1 MNQRTRVCLCVAFAS
16 LGLIFVAEPVAPSSV
31 EAIAPAMSVAIIP
44 PTIPPIVE
52 AAPVVTE
59 PPQTTTTSTT
69 QPVVSESSRW
79 DQLAECESGGD
90 WSINTGNGF
99 SGGVQFLRSTWL
111 AMGGGEFAPDAYLA
125 SKAEQIVV
133 AERLL
138 EVSGWGA
145 WPGCTRKFGWR

>member
-16 LGLIFVAEPVAPSSV
+16 LGLIFVADPVAPSSV

-52 AAPVVTE
+52 ATPVVTE

-69 QPVVSESSRW
+69 QPVSESLRW

-125 SKAEQIVV
+125 SKAQQIVV

-138 EVSGWGA
+138 KVSGWGA